1 MSTKYNLIYR
11 KSLSNR
17 LPIQQAN
24 KSSQPPLIVFDL
36 GQQHQ
41 HQQLLQ
47 QQQQQHQQQIAKEE
61 SDMKNNVLSDILKS
75 TGIIEEERVPIVVPD
90 SSTPPPLQSV
100 VPAQGKVAAS
110 CALVNKFPH
119 LKSVFVVV
127 GSSQKNNGKAVVE
140 GSRGGAAVVQEA
152 VLQDEFVADAPK
164 TTAAAG
170 RSIS

>member
-1 MSTKYNLIYR
+1 
-11 KSLSNR
+11 
-17 LPIQQAN
+17 
-24 KSSQPPLIVFDL
+24 
-36 GQQHQ
+36 
-41 HQQLLQ
+41 
-47 QQQQQHQQQIAKEE
+47 
-61 SDMKNNVLSDILKS
+61 MKNNVLSDILKS

-100 VPAQGKVAAS
+100 VPAQGKIAAS

-140 GSRGGAAVVQEA
+140 GSQGAAAVVQEA

-164 TTAAAG
+164 NTAAAG